1 MPSLKAK
8 TDSARAF
15 LPLLSL
21 TFLLWIFYR
30 SVFHFPVWFDE
41 SIGKFVFFALPVLL
55 YVSITR
61 NKQIFDTFSLRKLKP
76 GLLLGLAIG
85 GLFGFAGVL
94 LGAFSRGGEFVF
106 APYYLADWFWWELL
120 LALLTGFWETLF
132 FFSFV
137 MVAVED
143 HFKHFTLFKQV
154 GLVATVFLLFH
165 LPNMILRFEASQ
177 IFLQVLLLFAFA
189 CGQALIFHNRRNA
202 YVLVIVQA
210 IWGMVLLLNF

>member
-1 MPSLKAK
+1 MPSKKVK

-21 TFLLWIFYR
+21 TFLLWVFYR

-41 SIGKFVFFALPVLL
+41 TIGKLIFFALPVVL
-55 YVSITR
+55 YVAITG
-61 NKQIFDTFSLRKLKP
+61 NKEIFATFSMRKLKP
-76 GLLLGLAIG
+76 GLFLGLAIG
-85 GLFGFAGVL
+85 GVFGFVGAL
-94 LGAFSRGGEFVF
+94 LGALSRDGQLTI

-137 MVAVED
+137 MVAVD
-143 HFKHFTLFKQV
+143 DRFSHFSLLKRV
-154 GLVATVFLLFH
+154 ILVATVFLLFH
-165 LPNMILRFEASQ
+165 LPNIFARFDASQ
-177 IFLQVLLLFAFA
+177 IILQVLLLFFFA
-189 CGQALIFHNRRNA
+189 CGQALIFEQRRNA
-202 YVLVIVQA
+202 YILVLVQA